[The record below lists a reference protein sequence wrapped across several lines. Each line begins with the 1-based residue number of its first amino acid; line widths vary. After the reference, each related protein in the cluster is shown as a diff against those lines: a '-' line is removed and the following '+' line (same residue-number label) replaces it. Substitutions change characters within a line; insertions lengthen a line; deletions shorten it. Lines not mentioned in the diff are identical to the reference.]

1 MTFLHRIA
9 AVGCDGDKNRS
20 DGDAVLRIGSGHPRC
35 RNADRRAERRAD
47 TSGHLHSNR
56 RINRAVLGEQP
67 CIDPQHR
74 RLDVGRINNRSPDDH
89 PRSASGMNESRTDQ
103 TARQGF
109 GDGHRLAGTREGI
122 DQSSNSRRGGVIHQ
136 AQPRIAFHTYSSPV
150 HTVSATAA
158 VIRNP
163 LNQFI
168 QSPSSAGNGASANDT
183 AMACAVVLT
192 LPPHEAA

>member
-1 MTFLHRIA
+1 MRRHLHR
-9 AVGCDGDKNRS
+9 
-20 DGDAVLRIGSGHPRC
+20 
-35 RNADRRAERRAD
+35 
-47 TSGHLHSNR
+47 NR
-56 RINRAVLGEQP
+56 RIDGTSLGQQRF
-67 CIDPQHR
+67 IDTQNR

-89 PRSASGMNESRTDQ
+89 PRGASGMNESRQDES
-103 TARQGF
+103 ARQRF
-109 GDGHRLAGTREGI
+109 GDGNRLTGTRERV
-122 DQSSNSRRGGVIHQ
+122 DQSGNSCRGGVIHQ
-136 AQPRIAFHTYSSPV
+136 AQPRIAFHTYSIPV

-158 VIRNP
+158 IINAA